1 MLVHRNR
8 RATPPTYQG
17 TCYDIEGGINEQSK
31 NLRIDLYIHQDTLTT
46 DAKLDKIL
54 AALTVLQQQETTI
67 MADLTAL
74 TTQVA
79 QNTSVEESA
88 VTLIQGLAAQ
98 IVAAGTDP
106 AKLADL
112 TAQLNKSAADLAAA
126 ITANT
131 PTA

>member
-1 MLVHRNR
+1 MSYH
-8 RATPPTYQG
+8 PQ
-17 TCYDIEGGINEQSK
+17 

-112 TAQLNKSAADLAAA
+112 TAQLNKSAADLASA